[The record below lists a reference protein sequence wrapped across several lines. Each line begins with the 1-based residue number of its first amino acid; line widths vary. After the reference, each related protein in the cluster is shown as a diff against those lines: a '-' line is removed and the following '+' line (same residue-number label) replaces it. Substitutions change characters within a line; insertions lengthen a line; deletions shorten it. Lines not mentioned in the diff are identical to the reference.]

1 MENKSEPVGIAALG
15 KGETDGSQNRA
26 VGNGESSDHQKERK
40 TDEPKPQ
47 TSDESCRKRKV
58 KLESSEKVHKRK
70 RMLVQR
76 LKLRSLRKKNE
87 AARRSAQQ
95 YGPSLTDLSD
105 ELLLVVLRSLPPRDV
120 RSLGQVSSRFVN
132 VVADHTLWVSPDFR
146 HQRGLSCDQFCE
158 QYLPFLGPWTTSVA
172 TRGPLLSPEPAR
184 LLPRVGDYLS
194 AEFVARLEARCPNLK
209 ALVLRD
215 HRIDAREVCP
225 GTLPRRLERLSF
237 RRCGLVGTQPGDSYF
252 SGFHTALAHLQE
264 LELNRCPWFYSH
276 SLMALSK
283 CAHLKVLRITQCPGI
298 VDSLPY
304 ISLSC
309 RFGFK
314 SLEVLDLR
322 QTPVGDPEV
331 MCFSQ
336 LQRLEELLL
345 ERPGA
350 VASAVADSS
359 DSSDGSD
366 AELLPCTAGASAAG
380 RWPVPRCRCGESPP
394 EWGGGSGAGR
404 PCYGGAN
411 CGCWGTGGRCSP
423 PPDDVD
429 HHQHAHSSWHHEVGH
444 TLQGRH
450 PGVNCV
456 DWSPSLM
463 ESVSDTGICSLGKG
477 TRSAP
482 GVVVVRMVGIALTEH
497 NPRLRKLVVRGFSYV
512 TDASVRY
519 LALVNTLRHLDLAG
533 CGVTRRGLE
542 AFAALRPDVE
552 VVGLQR
558 KRTEWEE
565 YRDRIEGSLADKAAR
580 DVAIPE
586 NTRSAG
592 HSKTSQR
599 TG

>member
-1 MENKSEPVGIAALG
+1 MENNSEPVSVTAPEAVH
-15 KGETDGSQNRA
+15 TDGVE
-26 VGNGESSDHQKERK
+26 VGNGDTQKDRK
-40 TDEPKPQ
+40 TDDQQPQ
-47 TSDESCRKRKV
+47 TSDESNRKRKV
-58 KLESSEKVHKRK
+58 KFESSEKVHKRK

-76 LKLRSLRKKNE
+76 LKLRSLRRNNE
-87 AARRSAQQ
+87 AARKCYQAC
-95 YGPSLTDLSD
+95 GPRLTDLSD

-158 QYLPFLGPWTTSVA
+158 QYLHFLGPWTTSVA

-283 CAHLKVLRITQCPGI
+283 CAHLRVLRITQCPGI

-350 VASAVADSS
+350 PASAVADSS
-359 DSSDGSD
+359 DSSDDSD
-366 AELLPCTAGASAAG
+366 AEILPGGAGSAG
-380 RWPVPRCRCGESPP
+380 RWPLPRCRCGNVLAEC
-394 EWGGGSGAGR
+394 GGGRGGGGR
-404 PCYGGAN
+404 PCYGGAT

-429 HHQHAHSSWHHEVGH
+429 HHQHAHSSWHHE
-444 TLQGRH
+444 GRH

-519 LALVNTLRHLDLAG
+519 LALVNTLRYLDLAG
-533 CGVTRRGLE
+533 CGVTRRALE
-542 AFAALRPDVE
+542 SFAALRPDVE

-558 KRTEWEE
+558 KKTEWEE
-565 YRDRIEGSLADKAAR
+565 YRDKIEGSLMDKAAR
-580 DVAIPE
+580 DAVPE
-586 NTRSAG
+586 NGRSVG
-592 HSKTSQR
+592 TSQR